1 MWQSFI
7 QVYLTL
13 ITLFSLLAIGI
24 PEHDRYARQQLAAN
38 VAQARADNLA
48 LGNTTNRIIGP
59 QLYEAPLLC
68 VLPDLIIPRAFGV
81 RLGPGHSI
89 SEHQVVLD
97 KDVRPFI
104 RDVFRMEHDELVYTV
119 SDVDDQ
125 LLRAIRS
132 DPMVILVTCSVYDD
146 YPWTTWQFE

>member
-1 MWQSFI
+1 MWRSFT
-7 QVYLTL
+7 QVYLIL
-13 ITLFSLLAIGI
+13 IPLFSLLATGI
-24 PEHDRYARQQLAAN
+24 PEHDRYARQLLAAN
-38 VAQARADNLA
+38 IAQAQAHNLA

-81 RLGPGHSI
+81 RLGPGHSM

-104 RDVFRMEHDELVYTV
+104 RDDFRIGHDGLVYTV
-119 SDVDDQ
+119 RDVDDQ

-132 DPMVILVTCSVYDD
+132 DPMVVLVTCSVYN
-146 YPWTTWQFE
+146 YPWTDWQFE